1 MSSISIYPRPLG
13 RGRSEHR
20 FWRTLA
26 AALVCLLAQAGTV
39 AAQDATATMERYTL
53 NQLVGMALKS
63 TQLLGAQ
70 DARIEERRLSADQA
84 RVWSGPSASF
94 LAGRT
99 KQTEASG
106 SRFELSLAQPI
117 PFTGIPRL
125 RGGLLD
131 LESESGQ
138 IERAAG
144 EVSVTLNVAQGAYE
158 YAASRRKAAFAE
170 SRRKRFELIHSYLA
184 GRVFPTP
191 QRKAESRIVSN
202 RVKNLVAEA
211 IQSEAGFKASL
222 EKLKVFVPLDAGKY
236 PEVEVPWLKGNQT
249 LDEKEW
255 LDRALAGNP
264 ELRIQRLAVKGAGLA
279 KTLASRE
286 GLPDTSLVA
295 SYEKGQADIIGTSY
309 GLGVGLA
316 FPSWNRNRSGVKSAE
331 QRRLS
336 EERMLAYAEQR
347 LKAELPR
354 ALVEYEAARQTVLK
368 YPPEMLAELEAQLK
382 EADEGFRKGQV
393 DLLTFLEADASASET
408 YSRAL
413 DAQVQLAAKAAE
425 LLTATADADALTK
438 LGSF

>member
-1 MSSISIYPRPLG
+1 MPFIHACRSFRRFAAVLLSMQIFALAVSAQEAPSSV
-13 RGRSEHR
+13 ER
-20 FWRTLA
+20 FTL
-26 AALVCLLAQAGTV
+26 T
-39 AAQDATATMERYTL
+39 
-53 NQLVGMALKS
+53 QLVGLALKN

-70 DARIEERRLSADQA
+70 DARVEERRLAAAQA
-84 RVWSGPSASF
+84 RVWSGPSTGF
-94 LAGRT
+94 LVGRT
-99 KQTEASG
+99 RQTETSG
-106 SRFELSLAQPI
+106 SRFELSVAQPI
-117 PFTGIPRL
+117 PFTGIPGL

-131 LESESGQ
+131 LESESG
-138 IERAAG
+138 RVSRVAA
-144 EVSVTLNVAQGAYE
+144 EVFVTLTVAQGAYE
-158 YAASRRKAAFAE
+158 YAANLRKAAFAE
-170 SRRKRFELIHSYLA
+170 SRRKRFELIQSYLA

-211 IQSEAGFKASL
+211 IQSEAGYKASL
-222 EKLKVFVPLDAGKY
+222 EKLKAYVPLDAGKY
-236 PEVEVPWLKGNQT
+236 PEVEVPWLNGNRS

-264 ELRIQRLAVKGAGLA
+264 ELRVQRLAVKGAGLE
-279 KTLASRE
+279 KTLATRE
-286 GLPDTSLVA
+286 GLPDAALVA
-295 SYEKGQADIIGTSY
+295 SYEKGQADIIGTDY
-309 GLGVGLA
+309 GLGVSLA

-331 QRRLS
+331 QKRLA
-336 EERMLAYAEQR
+336 EERLLGYAEQR

-368 YPPEMLAELEAQLK
+368 YPPEMLAELESQLK

-408 YSRAL
+408 FARAL

-425 LLTATADADALTK
+425 LLTVTADPDALTK

>member
-1 MSSISIYPRPLG
+1 MP
-13 RGRSEHR
+13 
-20 FWRTLA
+20 
-26 AALVCLLAQAGTV
+26 
-39 AAQDATATMERYTL
+39 
-53 NQLVGMALKS
+53 QLVGMALKS
-63 TQLLGAQ
+63 TQLLSAQ
-70 DARIEERRLSADQA
+70 DARVEERRLSADQA

-99 KQTEASG
+99 KQTETSG
-106 SRFELSLAQPI
+106 SRFELSVAQPI
-117 PFTGIPRL
+117 PLTGMPRL

-131 LESESGQ
+131 LESESGRV
-138 IERAAG
+138 ERAAA
-144 EVSVTLNVAQGAYE
+144 EVSVTLSVAQGAYE

-170 SRRKRFELIHSYLA
+170 SRRKRFELVQSYLA

-211 IQSEAGFKASL
+211 IQSEAGYKASL
-222 EKLKVFVPLDAGKY
+222 EKLKAYVPLESGKY
-236 PEVEVPWLKGNQT
+236 PEVEVPWLKGSQL
-249 LDEKEW
+249 LDQKEW
-255 LDRALAGNP
+255 LGRALANNP
-264 ELRIQRLAVKGAGLA
+264 ELRIQRLTVKSAGLA

-286 GLPDTSLVA
+286 GLPDTALA
-295 SYEKGQADIIGTSY
+295 ATYEKGQADIIGTSY
-309 GLGVGLA
+309 GLGISLG
-316 FPSWNRNRSGVKSAE
+316 FPSWNRNRSGIKSAE
-331 QRRLS
+331 QRRLA
-336 EERMLAYAEQR
+336 EERMLGYAEQR

-368 YPPEMLAELEAQLK
+368 YPQEMLAELDSQLK

-425 LLTATADADALTK
+425 LMTVTADPEALTK